1 MSESKHNHKRKN
13 HHHHP
18 VNEKNL
24 LAATLLNLVITVV
37 EVAGGILSGSLALL
51 SDALHNLSDTFATF
65 IAYLATIIG
74 RREANPKKTFGYK
87 RLEILAALLNA
98 VILIVISVFL
108 LREAYD
114 RWNDPR
120 PINSLIMLIV
130 AMIGLLANLYALILL
145 KKDVHKSINVRAAYV
160 HLIGDSLSSLVVIIG
175 GILMQIFKIYW
186 IDPVITLLISI
197 YIIREGFVILKE
209 SVNILMQSTPDQLDL
224 SKVKQRVE
232 QVSEVQNIHH
242 VHSWMLTDSEIHL
255 EAHVELKNDLKLSEV
270 KSIHKEI
277 ERLLVHD
284 FSISHVTLQFEYET
298 GKKDHSGLLVG
309 HCR

>member
-37 EVAGGILSGSLALL
+37 EVTGGILSGSLALL

-130 AMIGLLANLYALILL
+130 AMIGLLANLYALIIL

-232 QVSEVQNIHH
+232 QISEVQNIHH

-255 EAHVELKNDLKLSEV
+255 EAHVELKSDLKLSEV

>member
-130 AMIGLLANLYALILL
+130 AMIGLLANLYALIIL

-175 GILMQIFKIYW
+175 GILIQIFKIYW

-197 YIIREGFVILKE
+197 YIIREGFVILKG

-232 QVSEVQNIHH
+232 QVFEVQNIHH